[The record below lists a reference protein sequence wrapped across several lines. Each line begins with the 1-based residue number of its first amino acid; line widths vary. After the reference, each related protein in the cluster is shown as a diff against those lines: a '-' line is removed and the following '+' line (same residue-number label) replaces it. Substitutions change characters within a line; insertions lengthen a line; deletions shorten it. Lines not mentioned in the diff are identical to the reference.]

1 MPITKMNKETTQSL
15 DMKLLSKTVET
26 KFAKQHFEHQKN
38 QNLINQAP
46 KKNSL

>member
-15 DMKLLSKTVET
+15 HMKLLSKTVET
-26 KFAKQHFEHQKN
+26 QFAKQHFEHQKN